1 MDSSKKW
8 ADFGKR
14 FLTGIIGAPLVIGA
28 IVVGSPWYLPLILFV
43 VIAGAYEI
51 QHIVYPGERPY
62 LPLVVMLVLIFGTI
76 TGYSSIPFFLL
87 GTGIL
92 AGAFWIQ
99 RRLPITSPWQRAYSP
114 IVVVSIILG
123 IAVSSIYLIREGDDG
138 LAWTIFLLA
147 SNWGTDIF
155 ALIGGR
161 LWGKRKLAPTISA
174 GKTVEGAITGF
185 TVGSLAGII
194 AAVIGGLPILA
205 AIILAPCISVITS
218 LGDLSESKFKRHYN
232 VKDSG
237 SILPGHGGILDRI
250 DGLIPSAIF
259 LYIALSIIF

>member
-8 ADFGKR
+8 ADFRTR
-14 FLTGIIGAPLVIGA
+14 FLTGIIGAPLVLGA
-28 IVVGSPWYLPLILFV
+28 IVVGSPWYLPLIFL
-43 VIAGAYEI
+43 VIVASAYEI
-51 QHIVYPGERPY
+51 QHIVYPDVRPY
-62 LPLVVMLVLIFGTI
+62 LPLVIMSILIFGTI
-76 TGYSSIPFFLL
+76 TGYSSIPYFLL
-87 GTGIL
+87 GTGMV

-114 IVVVSIILG
+114 IVIVSIILG
-123 IAVSSIYLIREGDDG
+123 IAISSIYLIREGKDG

-161 LWGKRKLAPTISA
+161 LWGKRKLAPTISE
-174 GKTVEGAITGF
+174 GKTVEGAITGV
-185 TVGSLAGII
+185 TVGSLAGIVVAAI
-194 AAVIGGLPILA
+194 AGLPILA
-205 AIILAPCISVITS
+205 AIILAPCITVVTT
-218 LGDLSESKFKRHYN
+218 LGDLGESKFKRHYN

-259 LYIALSIIF
+259 LYVALSIIL